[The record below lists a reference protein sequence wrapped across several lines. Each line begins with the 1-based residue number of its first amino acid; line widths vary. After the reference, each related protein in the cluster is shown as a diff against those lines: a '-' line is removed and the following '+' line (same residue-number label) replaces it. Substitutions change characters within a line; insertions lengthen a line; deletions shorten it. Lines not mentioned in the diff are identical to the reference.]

1 MRPNEI
7 LQFAEHFSF
16 FCFKVINQS
25 KLLKFRRKFEYANK
39 GQNLFMSIVGKVV
52 ARKKREDFRSHDIF
66 KSSCVFKAIWV
77 FHVTLY
83 HSIFMLDFVRHTLN
97 SLASIQP

>member
-7 LQFAEHFSF
+7 LQFAEHFLF

-39 GQNLFMSIVGKVV
+39 DQNLFMSIVGKVV
-52 ARKKREDFRSHDIF
+52 ARKKEKIF
-66 KSSCVFKAIWV
+66 ARMTFLK
-77 FHVTLY
+77 
-83 HSIFMLDFVRHTLN
+83 VRVCSKLFGFST
-97 SLASIQP
+97 